1 MVEYKDA
8 TEEERAVRLCN
19 SGMMAV
25 RSSDLFRWL
34 AKVGNDNAAGEYYLP
49 DIVNIAAAEG
59 RDAVVIEG
67 DPYETA
73 GVNSR
78 AELAHLELE
87 WQRRRREQ
95 ALVEGATLI
104 DPESVWFAYDTKL
117 GRDVTVEPHVVFGP
131 GVEIADGATIH
142 AFSHIEGAMIGV
154 KASIGPF
161 ARIRP
166 GTRLAAKTKVGN
178 FVELKKAEVAEGA
191 KVNHLSYVGD
201 ASVGARANIGAGTIT
216 CNYDGFRKYGTVIG
230 EDAFIGSNS
239 ALVAPVTV
247 GDGAIVGAGSVI
259 TRDVEADSLALE
271 RNEQKG
277 IAGWARRFRER
288 MTRKAAE
295 PQRSRARGGTVD
307 LRNAQRLAEPKF
319 ARWNEANEAEAQSLR
334 REIVSLGREAI
345 NAAAGL
351 DTPGVYLFCQIQTE
365 NTSPLVYVGVAQGRR
380 STEGRTG
387 RERLSDYFVKQYSI
401 LDRTLADLDEASALK
416 RILQRLRAAMP
427 NSPEAVLPG
436 YADQHLKSRRI
447 SRADTVLFSPPP
459 ISGRLE
465 PIETVLIC
473 TAHRLQVDELVNAK
487 QLVLPELIPEEIVQA
502 AQEVVSNWAQLG
514 LPKDLS
520 KRWYEELVGLAA

>member
-1 MVEYKDA
+1 VAVAVQAEQKGTGHAVQQAEKALAGYDGPVLILYGDTPFVEAETLRRMLNRLDGDDGPGVVVLASCPPDPLKYGRIILGQGDRIAKMVEYKDA

-25 RSSDLFRWL
+25 RARDLFRWL

-49 DIVNIAAAEG
+49 DVVNIAAAEG
-59 RDAVVIEG
+59 REAVVIEG

-95 ALVEGATLI
+95 VLHEGATLI

-131 GVEIADGATIH
+131 GVEIADGATIK
-142 AFSHIEGAMIGV
+142 AFSHIEGATIGA

-166 GTRLAAKTKVGN
+166 GTTLADRTKVGN
-178 FVELKKAEVAEGA
+178 FVELKKADIAEGA

-216 CNYDGFRKYGTVIG
+216 CNYDGFGKYRTVIG
-230 EDAFIGSNS
+230 DEAFIGSNT

-247 GDGAIVGAGSVI
+247 GKGAIVGAGSVI
-259 TRDVEADSLALE
+259 TRDVEPDSLAVE

-295 PQRSRARGGTVD
+295 
-307 LRNAQRLAEPKF
+307 
-319 ARWNEANEAEAQSLR
+319 
-334 REIVSLGREAI
+334 
-345 NAAAGL
+345 
-351 DTPGVYLFCQIQTE
+351 
-365 NTSPLVYVGVAQGRR
+365 
-380 STEGRTG
+380 
-387 RERLSDYFVKQYSI
+387 
-401 LDRTLADLDEASALK
+401 
-416 RILQRLRAAMP
+416 
-427 NSPEAVLPG
+427 
-436 YADQHLKSRRI
+436 
-447 SRADTVLFSPPP
+447 
-459 ISGRLE
+459 
-465 PIETVLIC
+465 
-473 TAHRLQVDELVNAK
+473 
-487 QLVLPELIPEEIVQA
+487 
-502 AQEVVSNWAQLG
+502 
-514 LPKDLS
+514 
-520 KRWYEELVGLAA
+520 